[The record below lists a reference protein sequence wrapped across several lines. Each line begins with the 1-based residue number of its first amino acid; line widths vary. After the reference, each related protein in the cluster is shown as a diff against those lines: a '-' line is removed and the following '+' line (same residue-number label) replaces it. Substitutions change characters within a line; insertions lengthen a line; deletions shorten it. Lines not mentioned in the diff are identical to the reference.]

1 MTEATVAVTN
11 AMGLH
16 MRPSEKLVRLASRFR
31 SEVFVR
37 RDDVEVN
44 AKSILG
50 VLMLAAETGTTLAFR
65 AEGPDEAEAVA
76 ALVELVEGNFAE
88 E

>member
-1 MTEATVAVTN
+1 MKEAAVVI
-11 AMGLH
+11 ADEIGLH
-16 MRPSEKLVRLASRFR
+16 LRTSEKLVRTAGRFR

-37 RDDVEVN
+37 RDETEVN

-50 VLMLAAETGTTLAFR
+50 VLMLAAETGATIVFR
-65 AEGPDEAEAVA
+65 ADGPDEDEAVA
-76 ALVELVEGNFAE
+76 ALVKLVESNFAE

>member
-1 MTEATVAVTN
+1 MTEATVEVTN
-11 AMGLH
+11 EMGLH
-16 MRPSEKLVRLASRFR
+16 MRPSEKLVRKASRFR

-44 AKSILG
+44 AKSLLG
-50 VLMLAAETGTTLAFR
+50 VLMLAAEEGTTLAFR
-65 AEGPDEAEAVA
+65 AVGPDEAEAVA
-76 ALVELVEGNFAE
+76 ALVKLVEANFVE

>member
-1 MTEATVAVTN
+1 MKEASVVIADEI
-11 AMGLH
+11 GLH
-16 MRPSEKLVRLASRFR
+16 LRTSEKLVRTAARFR